1 MDECLIGSTE
11 HSPILP
17 DWGENSPIIYK
28 ESLCDSVCE
37 GETFVWHFDSAKV
50 SAS

>member
-1 MDECLIGSTE
+1 MEECLIGSTE
-11 HSPILP
+11 PPILP

-37 GETFVWHFDSAKV
+37 RDLRLAL
-50 SAS
+50 